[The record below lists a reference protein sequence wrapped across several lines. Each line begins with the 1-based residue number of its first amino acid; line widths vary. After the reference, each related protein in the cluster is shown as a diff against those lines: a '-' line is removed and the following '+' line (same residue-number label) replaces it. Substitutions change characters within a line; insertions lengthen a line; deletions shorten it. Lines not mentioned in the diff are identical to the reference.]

1 MVPRVLTMRELR
13 DRLSGVADE
22 VLAGG
27 DVFAGSHRKPELVLM
42 SVRRYQE
49 LTAAPKSVDKPVSP
63 SLAAVHSEVQ
73 R

>member
-13 DRLSGVADE
+13 DRLSGVAGE

-49 LTAAPKSVDKPVSP
+49 LTAAPERGDKPVSP
-63 SLAAVHSEVQ
+63 PVAAVHSEVQ